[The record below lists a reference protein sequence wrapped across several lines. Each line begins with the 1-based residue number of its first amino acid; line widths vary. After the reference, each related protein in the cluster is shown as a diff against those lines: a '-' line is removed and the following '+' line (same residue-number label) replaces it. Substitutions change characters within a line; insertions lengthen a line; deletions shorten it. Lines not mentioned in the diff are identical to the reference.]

1 MVFRLVSATGRCN
14 LGRNR
19 YDLAFSGV
27 FWHLA
32 IIENVEVLMEVSF
45 IAQPYNN
52 VQLGSLLDAK
62 LEDGHDIES
71 VTIVSAFT
79 SRSSVIR
86 LKKRLIALHDA
97 SAHVRLVIGVDMGGT
112 SKEVLNELASW
123 PVDVR
128 IFKNRKNGVTFHPKM
143 YVIKRKGAAEIYV
156 GSNNL
161 TEGGL
166 FRNYEG
172 GALVSYDLPNDFVLY
187 NKALGELQ
195 QFIDPQ
201 YPIAR
206 VLDQEF
212 LMRLIS
218 RNDIPSE
225 AEKRT
230 REKVAKVG
238 SSQAD
243 DIFGFE
249 ATPSPKALPLDYQHI
264 VLAAVDS
271 QLQEIQRN
279 KRAAASKD
287 KREGRGS
294 ENSVRAPLP
303 EVEPIATVPATAFYM
318 ELNATKGEGSIPG
331 EQRIP
336 LPAIWSAQSFWGWKE
351 NYTRDVNPRKGEQQ
365 PAVGARAEDRVYYN
379 WRPVWDISELG
390 NPEHRVIRQVRMYL
404 YENSSDFRFTCG
416 EIKNW
421 GEPGDII
428 RLEKVEGGEV
438 HYRCQ
443 LAKKGT
449 PEHEEWKKICTGTP
463 GAHTRRGFGF
473 T

>member
-1 MVFRLVSATGRCN
+1 
-14 LGRNR
+14 
-19 YDLAFSGV
+19 
-27 FWHLA
+27 
-32 IIENVEVLMEVSF
+32 MEVSF

-52 VQLGSLLDAK
+52 VQLGSLLDTK
-62 LEDGHDIES
+62 LEDSHDIES

-86 LKKRLIALHDA
+86 LKKQLIALHA
-97 SAHVRLVIGVDMGGT
+97 VAAHIRLVIGVDMGGT
-112 SKEVLNELASW
+112 SKEVLSELASW

-128 IFKNRKNGVTFHPKM
+128 IFKNRKSGVTFHPKIYM
-143 YVIKRKGAAEIYV
+143 IKRKSTAEIYV

-172 GALVSYDLPNDFVLY
+172 GALVSYHFPGDLELY
-187 NKALGELQ
+187 NKALSELQ

-201 YPIAR
+201 HPIAR

-230 REKVAKVG
+230 REKIAKVG
-238 SSQAD
+238 SIQGD

-249 ATPSPKALPLDYQHI
+249 PTPSPKALPLDYQHI

-271 QLQEIQRN
+271 QLQEIQRS
-279 KRAAASKD
+279 KRAAAQKD
-287 KREGRGS
+287 RKDGRGAGS
-294 ENSVRAPLP
+294 PAKTPLP

-318 ELNATKGEGSIPG
+318 ELNATKGEGNIPG

-336 LPAIWSAQSFWGWKE
+336 LPAIWSAQNFWGWKE

-365 PAVGARAEDRVYYN
+365 AAVGSRAEDRVYYN
-379 WRPVWDISELG
+379 WRPVWEISELG
-390 NPEHRVIRQVRMYL
+390 NPERRVVRQVRMYL

-416 EIKNW
+416 EIKKW
-421 GEPGDII
+421 GDPGDII
-428 RLEKVEGGEV
+428 RLEKVEDGEV

-443 LAKKGT
+443 LAKIGT
-449 PEHEEWKKICTGTP
+449 PEHGEWKKICTGIP
-463 GAHTRRGFGF
+463 GTHTRRGFGF
-473 T
+473 S

>member
-1 MVFRLVSATGRCN
+1 
-14 LGRNR
+14 
-19 YDLAFSGV
+19 
-27 FWHLA
+27 
-32 IIENVEVLMEVSF
+32 MEVSF

-52 VQLGSLLDAK
+52 FQLGSLLDAK

-71 VTIVSAFT
+71 VTVVSAFT
-79 SRSSVIR
+79 SRSSIIR

-97 SAHVRLVIGVDMGGT
+97 TAHIRLVIGVDMGGT
-112 SKEVLNELASW
+112 SKEVLAELASW

-128 IFKNRKNGVTFHPKM
+128 IFKNRKNGVTFHPKI

-166 FRNYEG
+166 FSNYEG
-172 GALVSYDLPNDFVLY
+172 GALVSYYFPDDLDLY

-212 LMRLIS
+212 LMKLIS
-218 RNDIPSE
+218 RSDIPSE
-225 AEKRT
+225 AEKRA
-230 REKVAKVG
+230 REKIAKVG
-238 SSQAD
+238 YFQGEY
-243 DIFGFE
+243 IFGFE
-249 ATPSPKALPLDYQHI
+249 ATPSPKALPLDYQSI

-271 QLQEIQRN
+271 QLQEIKRS
-279 KRAAASKD
+279 KRAAASKN
-287 KREGRGS
+287 KRDGKGT
-294 ENSVRAPLP
+294 ENSVKAPLP
-303 EVEPIATVPATAFYM
+303 EIEPIATVPATAFYM
-318 ELNATKGEGSIPG
+318 ELNATKGEGNIPG

-336 LPAIWSAQSFWGWKE
+336 LPAIWAAQSFWGWRE
-351 NYTRDVNPRKGEQQ
+351 NYTRDVNPRKGEQLA
-365 PAVGARAEDRVYYN
+365 AVGSRSEDRVYYN
-379 WRPVWDISELG
+379 WRPVWEVSEVG
-390 NPEHRVIRQVRMYL
+390 KPEHRVIKPVRMYL

-416 EIKNW
+416 EIKKW

-428 RLEKVEGGEV
+428 KLEKVDDGEI

-443 LAKKGT
+443 LAKIGT

-463 GAHTRRGFGF
+463 SANTRRGFGF